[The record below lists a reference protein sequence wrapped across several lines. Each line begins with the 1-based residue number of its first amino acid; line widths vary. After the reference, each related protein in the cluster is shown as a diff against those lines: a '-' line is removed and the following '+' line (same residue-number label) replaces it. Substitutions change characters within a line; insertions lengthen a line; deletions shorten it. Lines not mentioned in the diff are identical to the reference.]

1 MIHQLLTTE
10 YLFWL
15 VAFLFYVL
23 ENIKLTKANEV
34 IITEALWGRLKP
46 LISLNGFQFGGKE
59 VNLLNPFTPFASFF
73 RLQVNSNQWPKEG
86 YVRTARRIGLFESR
100 ILPFR
105 VIGSIAFIYL
115 ASGPVL
121 TYYFGISGAF
131 IILLP
136 IHMLCLMGVLVF
148 LLFLRKKIGLSYA
161 DIGAIYFELLLVPAY
176 MAAITKKIANKQEFQ
191 CDGFYFS
198 LQKSADPESTNY
210 EVSRKIDLLTS
221 FYDESDSR
229 NRDLKNYKS
238 KLGLSDVEQ

>member
-1 MIHQLLTTE
+1 MVNQLLTTE

-15 VAFLFYVL
+15 VAFLFYGL
-23 ENIKLTKANEV
+23 ENIKLSKTNEV
-34 IITEALWGRLKP
+34 IIIETLWGRLKP
-46 LISLNGFQFGGKE
+46 LISLNGYEFGGKE

-73 RLQVNSNQWPKEG
+73 RLQVDSSRWHEEG
-86 YVRTARRIGLFESR
+86 YIRTARRIGLFERR

-105 VIGSIAFIYL
+105 VIGSIAFLYL
-115 ASGPVL
+115 ASGPFL

-136 IHMLCLMGVLVF
+136 IHALCLLGALIF
-148 LLFLRKKIGLSYA
+148 LLTLRKKLDLSHA
-161 DIGAIYFELLLVPAY
+161 DIAAIYFELLLVPAY

-191 CDGFYFS
+191 CDGFYFA
-198 LQKSADPESTNY
+198 LQKTVDPESTKY

-221 FYDESDSR
+221 LYDVSDSR

-238 KLGLSDVEQ
+238 KLGLSDVE

>member
-1 MIHQLLTTE
+1 LIHQLLTTE

-23 ENIKLTKANEV
+23 ENVKLTKANE
-34 IITEALWGRLKP
+34 IIIVETLSLRLKP
-46 LISLNGFQFGGKE
+46 LISLNGFEFGGKE

-73 RLQVNSNQWPKEG
+73 RLQVDSNRSHKEG
-86 YVRTARRIGLFESR
+86 YLRTARRIALFESR

-105 VIGSIAFIYL
+105 TIGSIAFLYL
-115 ASGPVL
+115 VSGPVL

-136 IHMLCLMGVLVF
+136 IHALCLMGALIF
-148 LLFLRKKIGLSYA
+148 LLSLRRKLDLSYA
-161 DIGAIYFELLLVPAY
+161 DIAAIYFELLLVPAY
-176 MAAITKKIANKQEFQ
+176 MAAITKKIANKQAFQ

-198 LQKSADPESTNY
+198 LQKSADLESTKY
-210 EVSRKIDLLTS
+210 EVSRKIDLFAS

-229 NRDLKNYKS
+229 SRDLKNYKS